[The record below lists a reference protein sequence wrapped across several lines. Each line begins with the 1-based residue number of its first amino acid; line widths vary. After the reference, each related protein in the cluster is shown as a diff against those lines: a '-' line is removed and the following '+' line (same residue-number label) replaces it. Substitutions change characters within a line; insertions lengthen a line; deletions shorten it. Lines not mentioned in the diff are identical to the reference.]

1 MTEKL
6 SLHDIGDKNL
16 LLKIFPVLSWQGMKY
31 GDCSSSVTAVESGQA
46 CRICVTLKAE
56 CSLVVVG
63 LVQVPLGNV
72 NASNLHSFNRD
83 QIIDIGMKFQ

>member
-31 GDCSSSVTAVESGQA
+31 DDCSSSVTAVESGQA
-46 CRICVTLKAE
+46 GLQNLRNAE
-56 CSLVVVG
+56 G
-63 LVQVPLGNV
+63 GVQFSRRSG
-72 NASNLHSFNRD
+72 SSSSG
-83 QIIDIGMKFQ
+83 QCQCK